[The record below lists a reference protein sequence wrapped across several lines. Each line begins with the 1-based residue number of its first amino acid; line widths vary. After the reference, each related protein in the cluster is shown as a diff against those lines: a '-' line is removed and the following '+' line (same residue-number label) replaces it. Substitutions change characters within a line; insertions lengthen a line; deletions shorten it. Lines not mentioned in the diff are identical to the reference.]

1 MLLPARLP
9 VLLLNG
15 SSGIAVGMATEIPSH
30 NLTEVGEAAIEV
42 IRNPEITTDELLEIV
57 KGPDFPGGAQVIS
70 SASDIKN
77 VYQSGYGNLQ
87 VRATYH
93 FEELSRGQWQ
103 LVFDSVPYKVSV
115 MKVMSELEALTNP
128 KAPQGKKSLTAKQ
141 QQDKQLIMNVMSG
154 METSRVPRHL
164 FAWSSIRNRNPLI
177 EKNLSARFSARQ
189 VLKLPASSIL

>member
-1 MLLPARLP
+1 
-9 VLLLNG
+9 
-15 SSGIAVGMATEIPSH
+15 MATEIPSH

-77 VYQSGYGNLQ
+77 VYRSGYGNLQ

-128 KAPQGKKSLTAKQ
+128 KDRKVRSL
-141 QQDKQLIMNVMSG
+141 
-154 METSRVPRHL
+154 
-164 FAWSSIRNRNPLI
+164 
-177 EKNLSARFSARQ
+177 
-189 VLKLPASSIL
+189 